1 MKLVKKKFHERFNAN
16 INQKLKKELL
26 FLKFFGLIQEK
37 DGEIK
42 LTRKGMYPTSVM
54 MREFFA
60 ALNGLREYCIENQ
73 I

>member
-1 MKLVKKKFHERFNAN
+1 MDKGKFYERFHSD
-16 INQKLKKELL
+16 IGRKLWKETMFFRL
-26 FLKFFGLIQEK
+26 FGLVE
-37 DGEIK
+37 GEELMK
-42 LTRKGMYPTSVM
+42 VTTRGMYPVSVM